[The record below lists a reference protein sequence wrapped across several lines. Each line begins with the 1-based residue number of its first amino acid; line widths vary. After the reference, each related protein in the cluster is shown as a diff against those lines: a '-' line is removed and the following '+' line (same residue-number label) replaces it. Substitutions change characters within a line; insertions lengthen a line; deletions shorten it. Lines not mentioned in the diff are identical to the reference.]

1 LPRGLATDAAGD
13 LLVVDSNNDRV
24 RKIDSNQIVTTIAGG
39 YVGDGKPGTQASL
52 YLPQHIAFD
61 PAGNL
66 YIADE
71 PANRVRKVSIS
82 GIITTFAGTGITGY
96 SGDGGPASA
105 ATLSSPDAVASD
117 GSGNIFIADIQ
128 NGVIRKVDT
137 FGTIT
142 TFASGFSA
150 SALATD
156 AIGNVY
162 ASDYIVVRKIT
173 PAGSV
178 SIFAG
183 NQNCMGY
190 GGDGGPAAQACLS
203 LPQGVAIDQ
212 AGNVYIMDTFNYRIR
227 KVNTSGIISTFA
239 GNGHY
244 GYSGDGGPA
253 TAASLGGF
261 CLDVAVDAKGNVYI
275 ADLVNARVRV
285 VDASGTIKTY
295 AGTGN
300 FGYNGNG
307 LVATQTNVSPVGLA
321 INARGVVHVTDSD
334 SAEVRKIH

>member
-1 LPRGLATDAAGD
+1 MAIDHAGD

-24 RKIDSNQIVTTIAGG
+24 RKIDSNQIVTTVAGG
-39 YVGDGKPGTQASL
+39 YIGDGKLGTGASL
-52 YLPQHIAFD
+52 DRPQHIAFD
-61 PAGNL
+61 AAGNL

-71 PANRVRKVSIS
+71 TGNRVRKVSTN
-82 GIITTFAGTGITGY
+82 GIITTLAGTGITGY
-96 SGDGGPASA
+96 SGDGGPANA
-105 ATLSSPDAVASD
+105 ATLNQPDAVAADS
-117 GSGNIFIADIQ
+117 SGNIFITDLD
-128 NGVIRKVDT
+128 NGAIRKVDT
-137 FGTIT
+137 LGTT
-142 TFASGFSA
+142 TFATGIYA

-203 LPQGVAIDQ
+203 LPQGVAIDT
-212 AGNVYIMDTFNYRIR
+212 AGNIYIMDTFNYRVR
-227 KVNTSGIISTFA
+227 KVNTSGIISTVA

-261 CLDVAVDAKGNVYI
+261 CLDVAVDSKGNIYI

-295 AGTGN
+295 AGTAN
-300 FGYNGNG
+300 FGYNGND

-321 INARGVVHVTDSD
+321 INARGVVYVTDSD